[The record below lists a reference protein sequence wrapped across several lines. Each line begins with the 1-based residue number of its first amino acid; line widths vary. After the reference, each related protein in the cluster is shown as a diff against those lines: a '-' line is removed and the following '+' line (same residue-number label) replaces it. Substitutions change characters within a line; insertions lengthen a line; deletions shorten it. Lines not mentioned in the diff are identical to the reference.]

1 MGTCQIARLGMI
13 GLLISALF
21 VPEQAS
27 AQSAKLNP
35 YPDVVLA
42 ELLSNCLDDTK
53 SLTLIVPLDRN
64 NSISIR
70 SATDRK
76 IAALDKR
83 FKESKDTLEQEAQ
96 NANKQVEVEVKDRQ
110 LQLEALVREPEKFNQ
125 QLQKVKEA
133 IARKTTPDAQ
143 LASLKILLKDLED
156 IQRDPKVVKLKA
168 QESRDRAFQ
177 EIRDSQKSSL
187 QQLDQNHTKSK
198 QRLMVCTCKIEAL
211 QAKYPVQDF
220 YKQMMKELTGEPAIS
235 KDWSEISQTCRK

>member
-1 MGTCQIARLGMI
+1 MGTFQIARVGMI
-13 GLLISALF
+13 SLLISAF
-21 VPEQAS
+21 AIPEQAS
-27 AQSAKLNP
+27 AQAAKLNP

-70 SATDRK
+70 SATDKR
-76 IAALDKR
+76 IANLDKR
-83 FKESKDTLEQEAQ
+83 LRESKDTLEQEAQ
-96 NANKQVEVEVKDRQ
+96 TAYRQVEVEVKDRQ
-110 LQLEALVREPEKFNQ
+110 AQLEALVREPEKFNQ
-125 QLQKVKEA
+125 QMQKVKEA
-133 IARKTTPDAQ
+133 IAQKKTPDGQ
-143 LASLKILLKDLED
+143 LASLKTLLKDLED
-156 IQRDPKVVKLKA
+156 IQRDPKVVKVKA

-177 EIRDSQKSSL
+177 EIRDSQKASL

-198 QRLMVCTCKIEAL
+198 QRLTLCTCKIEAL

-235 KDWSEISQTCRK
+235 KDWSEVSQTCKK

>member
-1 MGTCQIARLGMI
+1 MGTCQIARSGMI
-13 GLLISALF
+13 SLLISALF
-21 VPEQAS
+21 IPEQAS
-27 AQSAKLNP
+27 AQSAKINP

-42 ELLSNCLDDTK
+42 ELLRDCLDDTK

-96 NANKQVEVEVKDRQ
+96 NAYKQVEVAVKDRQ
-110 LQLEALVREPEKFNQ
+110 AQLEALVREPEKFNQ

-133 IARKTTPDAQ
+133 IAQKTTPDAQ

-168 QESRDRAFQ
+168 QESRNRAFQ

-187 QQLDQNHTKSK
+187 QQIDQNYNQSK
-198 QRLMVCTCKIEAL
+198 QRLTICTCKIEAL

-235 KDWSEISQTCRK
+235 KDWSEISQTCKK